1 MSVASVEVIRP
12 GLLTTVQD
20 LGRWGWQAWGVSVSG
35 PMDARA
41 HRAANRL
48 VGNPA
53 EAATL
58 EVTLVGPELRFD
70 DARTVA
76 VCGADFI
83 LTVDHH
89 LAAAAAP
96 FRVPQG
102 GRLRFGGH
110 ARGARAYLAVEGGI
124 AVEPVFGSRA
134 THLPSRVGGFFGRAL
149 ASGDRLPL
157 GPPAVRRGPLTASPP
172 LDMPSGRAVLRVL
185 PSPHQDRFEGAA
197 LSNLVS
203 RAYTVRHESDRM
215 GYRLE
220 GPHVQALSR
229 GDQLSEPSPPGSLQV
244 PPDGAPIL
252 LMADCQTMGGYPVL
266 ATVISADLGLA
277 GQLGPGDAVSFSPCS
292 TQEAIAALISQ
303 ERSLMAG
310 R

>member
-1 MSVASVEVIRP
+1 MACVEVIRP

-35 PMDARA
+35 PMDSRA
-41 HRAANRL
+41 HRAANSL
-48 VGNPA
+48 VGNSA

-58 EVTLVGPELRFD
+58 EVTLLGPELQFD
-70 DARTVA
+70 DPRAVA
-76 VCGADFI
+76 VCGADFV
-83 LTVDHH
+83 LTVDHQ
-89 LAAAAAP
+89 LAAAAGP
-96 FRVPQG
+96 FRVPRG
-102 GRLRFGGH
+102 GRLRFGAH

-134 THLPSRVGGFFGRAL
+134 THLPSRMGGFLGRAL

-157 GPPAVRRGPLTASPP
+157 GPPLVRRGPLKASPP
-172 LDMPSGRAVLRVL
+172 LDLPTGRAVLRVL
-185 PSPHQDRFEGAA
+185 PSPHQNRFERAA
-197 LSNLVS
+197 LSILVS
-203 RAYTVRHESDRM
+203 TSYTVRHESNRM

-244 PPDGAPIL
+244 PPDGEPIL

-277 GQLGPGDAVSFSPCS
+277 GQLGPGDAVSFTLCS
-292 TQEAIAALISQ
+292 RQEAIAALISQ